1 MNQACNLE
9 SAIMKSPWPALAAL
23 SALAAMSLAAQ
34 AQSVGVV
41 VLLRT
46 YTSATSPDEPCIQ
59 AGRTEAEL
67 PTLRLT
73 CPSSVQMEAVANAE
87 AGWSMAHEH
96 MTAGSFALNHY
107 RLQNPGVSAQ
117 RHGAAPMELRLTW

>member
-1 MNQACNLE
+1 MKTSW
-9 SAIMKSPWPALAAL
+9 SAIAAFVALVMPPL
-23 SALAAMSLAAQ
+23 TTQ
-34 AQSVGVV
+34 AQPLGVV

-46 YTSATSPDEPCIQ
+46 YSSPTSPDEPCIQ

-73 CPSSVQMEAVANAE
+73 CPSSVHMEAVPDTA
-87 AGWSMAHEH
+87 AGWRLTHAH

-107 RLQNPGVSAQ
+107 RLQSAEGVASPPT
-117 RHGAAPMELRLTW
+117 AALMELRLTW